1 MYCIMDIWDILLS
14 KTFVII
20 YIIALLIIIVVAIG
34 LALARADK
42 KQSSVYINSKNFQVS
57 ASGSVS
63 NNDSNIETKNIENE
77 NDVENLEEELNLEDE
92 KEKEEKSRF
101 YQLTQ
106 IDIDYKK
113 YQRHNYESKANLQE
127 ICDNFRNFASYKL
140 KLYYDISDIRRFIAG
155 LSVTKLIILQ
165 GMSGTGKTSLAYAFG
180 KFLENNSTVVPI
192 QPMWKERTDLIGY
205 YNEFTKR
212 FNETTLLQKMYEAN
226 YSKDIYITVLDEMNI
241 ARVEYYFAEFLSL
254 LELPDPNSRYLDV
267 VSDKWESDPKLLKK
281 GQIKLPNNMWF
292 IGTANNDDSTFAI
305 SDKVYDRAMVLN
317 LDSKSKVFNA
327 PKTKP
332 MNVSAEYFEK
342 LVKEALMEHEITSR
356 NQKRIKELDQYLIKH
371 FHITFGNRIMK
382 QINTYVPVYVA
393 CGGDEVEAIDDI
405 LAKKVLRK
413 LESQN
418 QVYVSNSA
426 DSFCMYLDELFGL
439 DKMPICKEYMQRLKR
454 NA

>member
-1 MYCIMDIWDILLS
+1 MNNFMTFWDKLLS
-14 KTFVII
+14 KELVII
-20 YIIALLIIIVVAIG
+20 YVVVLLIVVL
-34 LALARADK
+34 LAVVVSISKSDNK
-42 KQSSVYINSKNFQVS
+42 KSSVYIS
-57 ASGSVS
+57 ADNIQNTLSNVETHNVS
-63 NNDSNIETKNIENE
+63 NETNSNEMSLGE
-77 NDVENLEEELNLEDE
+77 EEELEFE
-92 KEKEEKSRF
+92 TEEVTEEKSRF

-113 YQRHNYESKANLQE
+113 YQRHNYEAKASLKD
-127 ICDNFRNFASYKL
+127 ICENFRNFASYKL
-140 KLYYDISDIRRFIAG
+140 NLYYDIADIRRFIAG

-180 KFLENNSTVVPI
+180 KFLENQTTVVPI

-254 LELPDPNSRYLDV
+254 LELPDLNSRYLDV
-267 VSDKWESDPKLLKK
+267 VSDKWDNDPKLLKK
-281 GQIKLPNNMWF
+281 GQIKLPSNMWF

-317 LDSKSKVFNA
+317 LDYKSKPFNA
-327 PKTKP
+327 PATKP

-356 NQKRIKELDQYLIKH
+356 NQKRIRELDQYLIKH

-382 QINTYVPVYVA
+382 QINIYVPVFVA

-426 DSFCMYLDELFGL
+426 DGFCMYLDELFGV